1 MLESPLSPMVISWF
15 TSTYFTVPI
24 KREAD
29 FVQLFTIAVDIVH
42 SGDGRVLSGLYSV
55 LFCRKSICV
64 ISHRVQHVE
73 TLQAFVTGV
82 NITGYVSQRMSYVQ
96 SGSRRIREHIQYVE
110 FLFAFVFSH
119 LIGMVLCPSLLP
131 FLFNLSEIVFHDLFL
146 LFNIFVIKW
155 LQR

>member
-1 MLESPLSPMVISWF
+1 LLESPLSPMVISWF

-73 TLQAFVTGV
+73 TLQAFVTGI

-131 FLFNLSEIVFHDLFL
+131 FLFNLSEIVFHDLF
-146 LFNIFVIKW
+146 FVI
-155 LQR
+155 

>member
-1 MLESPLSPMVISWF
+1 MVISWF

-119 LIGMVLCPSLLP
+119 LIGMVLYPSLLP